1 MDQKLTGQFIAK
13 VRKEK
18 GLTQRE
24 LADILLISDKTVSK
38 WETGGGLPE
47 VSLMLPLCKEL
58 GITVNELLSGKR
70 LSASEYQK
78 NAEANLMNLME
89 ERKENK
95 RKLILEA
102 AIVFLTLL
110 AGITLILVSGL
121 ADISTALRVVLI
133 VIALVVI
140 FGGLAVAAVLEMT
153 SGAFECQNCKEYFVP
168 TKGAYIMGMH
178 AITRRY
184 LKCPHCGKRTWAKR
198 TLQSQKDAT
207 EETEKT
213 KE

>member
-13 VRKEK
+13 MRKEK

-78 NAEANLMNLME
+78 NAEDNLMNLMQ
-89 ERKENK
+89 ERKDNK
-95 RKLILEA
+95 RKLILECV
-102 AIVFLTLL
+102 IVFITLL
-110 AGITLILVSGL
+110 AGITMILVSGL
-121 ADISTALRVVLI
+121 AELPTGWRIALI

-140 FGGLAVAAVLEMT
+140 FGGIAVACVLEMT
-153 SGAFECQNCKEYFVP
+153 AGAFECQNCKEYFVP
-168 TKGAYIMGMH
+168 TKVAYIMGVH
-178 AITRRY
+178 TITRRY

-198 TLQSQKDAT
+198 TLQSQKN
-207 EETEKT
+207 EK
-213 KE
+213 E

>member
-1 MDQKLTGQFIAK
+1 MDQKLTGRFIAK
-13 VRKEK
+13 IRKEK

-24 LADILLISDKTVSK
+24 LADLLLISDKTVSK

-70 LSASEYQK
+70 LSSSEYQQ
-78 NAEANLMNLME
+78 NAEANLMRLME

-95 RKLILEA
+95 RKLILET

-110 AGITLILVSGL
+110 AGITLILVSGFV
-121 ADISTALRVVLI
+121 DISTGWRVALI

-140 FGGLAVAAVLEMT
+140 FGGIAVACVLEMT
-153 SGAFECQNCKEYFVP
+153 AGAFECQNCKEYFVP

-178 AITRRY
+178 TITRRY
-184 LKCPHCGKRTWAKR
+184 LKCPKCGKRTWAKR
-198 TLQSQKDAT
+198 TLQSQKSEAD
-207 EETEKT
+207 E
-213 KE
+213 

>member
-18 GLTQRE
+18 GLTQKE

-70 LSASEYQK
+70 LSSSEYPK
-78 NAEANLMNLME
+78 NAEDNLMGLMQ

-95 RKLILEA
+95 RKLILECI
-102 AIVFLTLL
+102 IVFLTLL
-110 AGITLILVSGL
+110 SGITMILLSGL
-121 ADISTALRVVLI
+121 AELPKSWRIALI

-140 FGGLAVAAVLEMT
+140 FGGIAVAAVLEVT
-153 SGAFECQNCKEYFVP
+153 AGAFECQSCHEYFVP
-168 TKGAYIMGMH
+168 TKAAYIMGLH
-178 AITRRY
+178 TITRRR
-184 LKCPHCGKRTWAKR
+184 LKCPRCGKRTWAKR
-198 TLQSQKDAT
+198 TLQSQKD
-207 EETEKT
+207 EK
-213 KE
+213 E